1 MIRTMS
7 LQLTTQ
13 RIYTRSNGLRNTFG
27 DFVCVHCHN
36 FVSAQA
42 AVSGVHNRNHC
53 PYCLS
58 SRHLDLYAAG
68 DRLAACKARM
78 TPIGLTLKR
87 QRKKYARFDP
97 GELML
102 VHRCEDCGRL
112 AINRVAADDDNEVL
126 LTVFYSSLQ
135 IDQSPDHLLTDEG
148 ITLLGIADRPI
159 VTRRLFG
166 HN

>member
-1 MIRTMS
+1 MS
-7 LQLTTQ
+7 LQLATQ
-13 RIYTRSNGLRNTFG
+13 RLYTRSNGLRNTFG
-27 DFVCVHCHN
+27 DFVCVHCHH

-42 AVSGVHNRNHC
+42 VVSGVQNRNHC

-78 TPIGLTLKR
+78 QPIGLTLKR
-87 QRKKYARFDP
+87 QHKKYAHFDS

-112 AINRVAADDDNEVL
+112 AINRMAADDDNEAL
-126 LTVFYSSLQ
+126 LAVFHGSLQ
-135 IDQSPDHLLTDEG
+135 IDQHREHLLAEAG
-148 ITLLGIADRPI
+148 ITLLGQADRSI
-159 VTRRLFG
+159 VTRRLYG
-166 HN
+166 CN

>member
-1 MIRTMS
+1 MS
-7 LQLTTQ
+7 MQFTTQ
-13 RIYTRSNGLRNTFG
+13 RIYTRSSGMRNTFG
-27 DFVCVHCHN
+27 DFVCMHCHN
-36 FVSAQA
+36 FVSAQT

-78 TPIGLTLKR
+78 QPIGLTLKR
-87 QRKKYARFDP
+87 RHKKYARFDP

-102 VHRCEDCGRL
+102 VHRCDECNRL
-112 AINRVAADDDNEVL
+112 AINRVAADDDNEAL
-126 LTVFYSSLQ
+126 LAIFHSSLQ
-135 IDQSPDHLLTDEG
+135 IDQHRERLLADEG
-148 ITLLGIADRPI
+148 ITLLGQADRSI